1 VQKVKAGFNPFYGLL
16 IVAGV
21 AFCITACAYGVM
33 VFLETQPSAADRDA
47 SGHPLLEFLALHGAK
62 LLMVELVLL
71 GVATFGAIGTD
82 GYWTRR
88 SKS

>member
-1 VQKVKAGFNPFYGLL
+1 VQRDQSGFNPFYGLL
-16 IVAGV
+16 ILAGV

-33 VFLETQPSAADRDA
+33 VFLETQPSAADRGA
-47 SGHPLLEFLALHGAK
+47 AGHPLLEFLARHGVK
-62 LLMVELVLL
+62 LLTVELVVL

-88 SKS
+88 GKP